1 MARLPSAD
9 RDRPARLLYRVQE
22 AADALSV
29 SRRTVENMITAG
41 QLPVVRIRSDQ
52 RIPANA
58 VENVAQ
64 HGTGSQ

>member
-1 MARLPSAD
+1 
-9 RDRPARLLYRVQE
+9 
-22 AADALSV
+22 
-29 SRRTVENMITAG
+29 MITAG

-58 VENVAQ
+58 VESVAQ